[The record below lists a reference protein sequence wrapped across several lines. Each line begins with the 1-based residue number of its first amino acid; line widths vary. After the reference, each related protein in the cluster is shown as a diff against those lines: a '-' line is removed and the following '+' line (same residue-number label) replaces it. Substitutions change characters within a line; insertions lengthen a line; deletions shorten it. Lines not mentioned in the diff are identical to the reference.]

1 MTVGFIVDE
10 RRKGGVWFR
19 DGPSGGRE
27 NEVRSRGMKRKGRVA
42 FRKNLV
48 KLGEGCLRGD

>member
-1 MTVGFIVDE
+1 MAICFIVDK
-10 RRKGGVWFR
+10 RCKRGVWFR

-27 NEVRSRGMKRKGRVA
+27 NEVRIRGMKRKRRVA

-48 KLGEGCLRGD
+48 KLGE